1 MPEVPEAKS
10 LLALMVLIGA
20 RPAARIGR
28 AAQWCCSRIR
38 MAHCGADGI
47 VEPADLI
54 LVP

>member
-10 LLALMVLIGA
+10 LLALMVLIEA
-20 RPAARIGR
+20 RPAARIGGR
-28 AAQWCCSRIR
+28 RNGAARESGWRTV
-38 MAHCGADGI
+38 GADGI

>member
-10 LLALMVLIGA
+10 LLALMVLIEA
-20 RPAARIGR
+20 RPARIGR

-54 LVP
+54 LVS